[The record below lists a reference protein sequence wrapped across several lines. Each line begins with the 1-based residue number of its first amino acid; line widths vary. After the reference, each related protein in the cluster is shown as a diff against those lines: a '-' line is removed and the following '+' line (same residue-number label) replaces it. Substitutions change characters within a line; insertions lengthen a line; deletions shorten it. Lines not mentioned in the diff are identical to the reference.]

1 MSGQPHARRCE
12 SKEKPIWSFSG
23 FNSKPERRSTSGGNR
38 KKNMSLAPKM
48 LCGYRV
54 LDITQFVAGPTCTRL
69 LAEAGADVIKIELA
83 PTGDR
88 SRFQGL
94 KPRSPEYKNTSQST
108 YYFQQNHSKRSL
120 ALDFK
125 HPKGRELL
133 RKLVAKCDVVVEN
146 FTPGVMSRAGLG
158 YEDLRKINPKIIMCS
173 ISFAGQSGPLSDKPG
188 YDYIAQALAGI
199 TGVIGEPDGKPAQVP
214 IAIGDASTGVAA
226 AMAVGFAL
234 LHRERTGEGQF
245 IEATLVDTYFH
256 MHEANVPK
264 VAIRGNSFIPK
275 REGSLHPNGGP
286 VGVFDCGRDEY
297 LVICALAHQWPQMIK
312 ALGMPELEK
321 DPRFASARAR
331 SDNNRLIA
339 DIIEKWLK
347 SFPSRDAAIAALE
360 KERIPCAP
368 VLTLND
374 AMAQPHLMERGT
386 VRQVRDPQI
395 GPFAI
400 PGSPV
405 RFSAWSDDS
414 ELRADLL
421 GEHNE
426 KILGDVGLTNED
438 IAQLYS
444 ENVIVRDAL
453 LNIPAEQ
460 LHSKAS

>member
-1 MSGQPHARRCE
+1 
-12 SKEKPIWSFSG
+12 
-23 FNSKPERRSTSGGNR
+23 
-38 KKNMSLAPKM
+38 MSLAPNM
-48 LCGYRV
+48 LTGYRV

-83 PTGDR
+83 PSGDR

-94 KPRSPEYKNTSQST
+94 KPRSPEYRSTSQST
-108 YYFQQNHSKRSL
+108 YFFQQNHSKKSL

-125 HPKGRELL
+125 HPKSREIL
-133 RKLVAKCDVVVEN
+133 RKLAAKCDVLVEN

-158 YEDLRKINPKIIMCS
+158 YEDLKKINPKIIMCS
-173 ISFAGQSGPLSDKPG
+173 ISFAGQTGPLSDKPG

-199 TGVIGEPDGKPAQVP
+199 TGVIGEPDGRPAQVP

-264 VAIRGNSFIPK
+264 VAIRGDSFVPQ

-286 VGVFDCGRDEY
+286 VGVFDCGRGEFI
-297 LVICALAHQWPQMIK
+297 VVCALAHQWPQMVRAI
-312 ALGMPELEK
+312 GMPELEN

-331 SDNNRLIA
+331 SDNNKEVA
-339 DIIEKWLK
+339 DILEKWLK
-347 SFPSRDAAIAALE
+347 TFPSRDAAMAALE

-368 VLTLND
+368 VLTLNE
-374 AMAQPHLMERGT
+374 AMAQPHLVERGT
-386 VRQVRDPQI
+386 VRQVHDAQI
-395 GPFAI
+395 GSFAI
-400 PGSPV
+400 PGNPV
-405 RFSAWSDDS
+405 RFSAWSGQGG
-414 ELRADLL
+414 LKADLL

-426 KILGDVGLTNED
+426 AILHELGLSDDD
-438 IAQLYS
+438 IAGLYA
-444 ENVIVRDAL
+444 EKVIVKDAL
-453 LNIPAEQ
+453 LREGEKPSRSQ
-460 LHSKAS
+460 TS

>member
-1 MSGQPHARRCE
+1 
-12 SKEKPIWSFSG
+12 
-23 FNSKPERRSTSGGNR
+23 
-38 KKNMSLAPKM
+38 MSLAPNM
-48 LCGYRV
+48 LTGYRV

-94 KPRSPEYKNTSQST
+94 KPRSPEYRNTSQST
-108 YYFQQNHSKRSL
+108 YFFQQNHSKKSL

-125 HPKGRELL
+125 HPKSRELL
-133 RKLVAKCDVVVEN
+133 RKLAAKCDVLVEN
-146 FTPGVMSRAGLG
+146 FTPGVMARAGLG
-158 YEDLRKINPKIIMCS
+158 YEDLKKINPKIIMCS
-173 ISFAGQSGPLSDKPG
+173 ISFAGQTGPLSDKPG

-199 TGVIGEPDGKPAQVP
+199 TGVIGEPDGRPAQVP

-264 VAIRGNSFIPK
+264 VAIRGDSFVPQ

-286 VGVFDCGRDEY
+286 VGIFDCGRDEFI
-297 LVICALAHQWPQMIK
+297 VICALAHQWPQMVK

-331 SDNNRLIA
+331 SDNNKLVA
-339 DIIEKWLK
+339 DILEKWLK
-347 SFPSRDAAIAALE
+347 AFPSRDAAMAALE

-368 VLTLND
+368 VLTLNE
-374 AMAQPHLMERGT
+374 AMAQPHLVERGT
-386 VRQVRDPQI
+386 VRQVNDAQI
-395 GPFAI
+395 GAFAI
-400 PGSPV
+400 PGNPV
-405 RFSAWSDDS
+405 RFSAWTEQP
-414 ELRADLL
+414 ELKADLL

-426 KILGDVGLTNED
+426 EILRDLGLSSED
-438 IAQLYS
+438 IAGLYD
-444 ENVIVRDAL
+444 EKVIVRDA
-453 LNIPAEQ
+453 Q
-460 LHSKAS
+460 LTGGEKQPRSQAS